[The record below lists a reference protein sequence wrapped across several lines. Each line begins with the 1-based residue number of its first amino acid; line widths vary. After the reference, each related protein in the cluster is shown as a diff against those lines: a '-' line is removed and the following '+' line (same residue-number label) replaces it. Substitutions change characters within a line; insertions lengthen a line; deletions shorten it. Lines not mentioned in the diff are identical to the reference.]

1 MNKKDFWIGIGV
13 GTAVGLTG
21 GFIIGNQVTKKAA
34 RRDLAKREHD
44 AYIAGK
50 QEGKAEAEE
59 GVIFVDASDPKAI
72 EKAVNAV
79 FGVSE
84 AVYEAKKPAKNVDS
98 KAISEE
104 KRQNMTKK
112 NSSEPLKAKSEAVYE
127 AKPGDLPPKDKR
139 FRVEGSH
146 VIFIGAAGTE
156 LYYPKSLIMDDH
168 NNLYAET
175 KIRENFRAYENDLPK
190 LMVLWNAMGWGTYI
204 PAIDGPYGDQMAVT
218 DEDIDNMDLR
228 IDEDEPEEKT
238 EERRKYLELLDKYR
252 NDPLYM
258 PEIISKKEFDDE
270 NYLEKSNFDYYD
282 VDKAFIESSDVNREV
297 SPLELFGIRDGEA
310 LFARKIMTEDD
321 QDPDIVYVRN
331 IKLNFVA
338 EITRY
343 HKAYSDLKDG
353 TAFVNN

>member
-13 GTAVGLTG
+13 GTTVGLTG

-34 RRDLAKREHD
+34 RRDIAKRERD

-59 GVIFVDASDPKAI
+59 GVIFVDANDPKAI
-72 EKAVNAV
+72 EKAVNEA
-79 FGVSE
+79 FAKEPEKPAKNIDSKPISEANRQNMTKKDSSEPLSANPE
-84 AVYEAKKPAKNVDS
+84 AVYEAKSTDIP
-98 KAISEE
+98 I
-104 KRQNMTKK
+104 
-112 NSSEPLKAKSEAVYE
+112 
-127 AKPGDLPPKDKR
+127 KDKR
-139 FRVEGSH
+139 FRVEGNH

-156 LYYPKSLIMDDH
+156 LFYPKSLIMDDH

-204 PAIDGPYGDQMAVT
+204 PAVDGPYGDQMAVT

-228 IDEDEPEEKT
+228 IDDDEPEEKT

-252 NDPLYM
+252 NDPLYT

-282 VDKAFIESSDVNREV
+282 VDKAFIESSDVSREV
-297 SPLELFGIRDGEA
+297 SPGELFGILDGDK
-310 LFARKIMTEDD
+310 LFARKIITEDD
-321 QDPDIVYVRN
+321 PDPDIVYVRN

-353 TAFVNN
+353 TAFVNG